1 MKVLIAYDGSPHSAA
16 AVTGLNRAGMPSVG
30 DARVLSIADVVLL
43 PPIVGRLV
51 DGEPPPPSL
60 RDAPSHAVEALRSA
74 LATAR
79 AGTESVA
86 RTLPHWSLTAVAQA
100 DSPAWGIIRES
111 DDWQPDLVVVGSQGR
126 SAIGR
131 LVIGSVSH
139 KVLTEGRC
147 NVRVARDAVGPP
159 DRPPRIVVGVDGS
172 PGALAALAAVAR
184 RTWPSGTEVRL
195 VSADETHATSP
206 DRMREALERA
216 AGQLRAS
223 SAGLSVSTSI
233 ESGDPKH
240 TLIEHAEKWG
250 ADSIFL
256 GARGLAATE
265 RLQLGSVSS
274 EVAMRAHCSVEVV
287 HAQG

>member
-16 AVTGLNRAGMPSVG
+16 AVTGLNRAGMPSFG
-30 DARVLSIADVVLL
+30 EARILSIADVVLL

-51 DGEPPPPSL
+51 DGEPPPSSL
-60 RDAPSHAVEALRSA
+60 RDAPSHAVEALHSA

-79 AGTESVA
+79 TGTESVA
-86 RTLPHWSLTAVAQA
+86 RTLPHWSLSAVAQA

-126 SAIGR
+126 GAIGR

-139 KVLTEGRC
+139 KVLTEGRH
-147 NVRVARDAVGPP
+147 NVRIARDVHGSREGPL
-159 DRPPRIVVGVDGS
+159 RIIVGVDGS
-172 PGALAALAAVAR
+172 PGARAALAAVAQ
-184 RTWPSGTEVRL
+184 RTWPAGTEVRL
-195 VSADETHATSP
+195 VSAHEAPGTSP
-206 DRMREALERA
+206 DRMRETLERA
-216 AGQLRAS
+216 ADELRAS
-223 SAGLSVSTSI
+223 SAGLSVSTSV

-240 TLIEHAEKWG
+240 TLVEHAETWS

-265 RLQLGSVSS
+265 RLLIGSVSS
-274 EVAMRAHCSVEVV
+274 AVAMRAPCSVEVV
-287 HAQG
+287 HAQE